1 MALSANLAWISLIL
15 ARLAMKG
22 GQVQEP
28 KLMTRRRLYKEDP
41 VKCVTQR
48 NAGGGH
54 TEETP
59 DVSGLGLVEG
69 RVWS

>member
-1 MALSANLAWISLIL
+1 
-15 ARLAMKG
+15 
-22 GQVQEP
+22 
-28 KLMTRRRLYKEDP
+28 MTRRRLYKEDP

-48 NAGGGH
+48 NVGGGH

-59 DVSGLGLVEG
+59 DASGLGVVEG